1 MPELQVEVVA
11 TTAELLARVL
21 AGEQALTLLDTG
33 DAAALADEF
42 RRQALLGGQ
51 SLYLWNAEEGL
62 CSLREAGVRV
72 PATHRPGDA
81 LRYVLQSMHF
91 GIYLIPLPL
100 QDLPAVLPLLHQ
112 ILRQRAGYARRVVL
126 LAPLDALPPALA
138 EQALRLRLA
147 ASGQGRLRLRG
158 GRWVR

>member
-11 TTAELLARVL
+11 TTTELLARVL

-33 DAAALADEF
+33 DAAALIDEF

-51 SLYLWNAEEGL
+51 SLYLWDAEEGL

-72 PATHRPGDA
+72 PATYRLGDA

-147 ASGQGRLRLRG
+147 ASGQVRLRLRS